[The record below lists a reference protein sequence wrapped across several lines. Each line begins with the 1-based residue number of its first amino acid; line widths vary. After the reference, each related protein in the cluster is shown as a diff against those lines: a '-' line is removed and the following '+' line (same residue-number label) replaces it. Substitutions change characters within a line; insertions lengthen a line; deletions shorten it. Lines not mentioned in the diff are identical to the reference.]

1 MKKNI
6 AFFDF
11 DGTISNKD
19 SLVEFI
25 QYAVGK
31 PRYYMGIIYLTPI
44 LIAFKLKI
52 IKNHKAKEMF
62 LSHFFKNWNRD
73 KFINIADKYSLEEL
87 DKIVRKKALDKIKWH
102 KNQGDKVVVVSAS
115 IHCWLLEWCKR
126 EDISLISTKLDYID
140 DKLTGKFATPNCHGK
155 EKVSRI
161 HEAYYLKDYNII
173 YAYGDSLGDKELL
186 ELAHKPFLKPFRD

>member
-19 SLVEFI
+19 SLVEFT

-73 KFINIADKYSLEEL
+73 KFVNIADNYSFEEL

-140 DKLTGKFATPNCHGK
+140 DKLTGRFATPNCYGQ

-186 ELAHKPFLKPFRD
+186 ELAHKPFFKPFSD